1 MNVKVEKAGGLTR
14 FSIEGDMTIY
24 HAGELKKSIFE
35 NLQGAEP
42 SQGVEPLQGAEAVE
56 FDLNAVSDMDTA
68 GVQLLMLALRE
79 AKACRKSVKIAAH
92 SNATKKIFDLYNLNG
107 YF

>member
-14 FSIEGDMTIY
+14 FLIEGDMTIY
-24 HAGELKKSIFE
+24 HAKELKKCIFE
-35 NLQGAEP
+35 NFHGA
-42 SQGVEPLQGAEAVE
+42 GAAE
-56 FDLNAVSDMDTA
+56 FDLNGVSDMDTA

-79 AKACRKSVKIAAH
+79 GKARHKSVKIAAH
-92 SNATKKIFDLYNLNG
+92 SSATKKIFDIYGLNG